1 MVHVDG
7 QIHQLLAELVCGLF
21 ARMCKPLLDE
31 PIPATVDTLSDV
43 KVVSSSALTLEVKA
57 RVFMYVYRQML
68 ALVLSS

>member
-1 MVHVDG
+1 
-7 QIHQLLAELVCGLF
+7 
-21 ARMCKPLLDE
+21 MCKPLLDE